1 MKQQKNLDYYKKNV
15 KIIVIMKRNR
25 INVERVVSVVGFIFL
40 IVAGIASLFMNG
52 DKKSIIEKVCDTRIV
67 IPIVHFTCAVI
78 VFFTIFKPCD
88 ILLKIVLMVESVLT
102 INTDYEQL
110 GILFFYA
117 TIMLNLCKGVGNRH
131 ALRTLIILF
140 IIHIISLLGTYTHG
154 WWYTVI
160 AYGSSAFSCVFYYW
174 VYYILKAK
182 LSCVI
187 PTNIANNKTLTN
199 VPQGSEISLKDY
211 KLNERQIKFVI
222 ECLHNNLSYKELS
235 DKYFVSISTVK
246 KVFAEVYKIFNVSNL
261 NELRM
266 LLLQYQVKE

>member
-1 MKQQKNLDYYKKNV
+1 
-15 KIIVIMKRNR
+15 MKRNS

-67 IPIVHFTCAVI
+67 IPIVHFTCAVL
-78 VFFTIFKPCD
+78 VFFTFFKSSSL
-88 ILLKIVLMVESVLT
+88 IYKTVLLTESFLT
-102 INTDYEQL
+102 VNTDFEQL

-117 TIMLNLCKGVGNRH
+117 LAILEICKGTGEKH
-131 ALRTLIILF
+131 TKHKLGILF
-140 IIHIISLLGTYTHG
+140 AFHILSLLGTYTHG

-160 AYGSSAFSCVFYYW
+160 AFGSSAFSLVFYYW